1 MSWSNA
7 APGASRRAFAA
18 LLVLALAGCGFHPL
32 YSEREEAIDE
42 PALAAIKVLPI
53 KDRIGQM
60 LEFALRESFN
70 PRGVSVATR
79 YRLAITLRV
88 SRYDLGLQ
96 RDASSSR
103 ARVDVTAIFVLA
115 DANSGESIYRG
126 STATTSA
133 FNITD
138 DAYAAQVAEED
149 ARARTVRDL
158 SDEIRT
164 RLSLF
169 LRRQR
174 LAG

>member
-1 MSWSNA
+1 
-7 APGASRRAFAA
+7 
-18 LLVLALAGCGFHPL
+18 VLALAGCGFHPL

-42 PALAAIKVLPI
+42 PALAAIKVAPI

-70 PRGVSVATR
+70 PRGVSVETR
-79 YRLAITLRV
+79 YNLNVTLLV

-103 ARVDVTAIFVLA
+103 ARVDVSAIFILA
-115 DANSGESIYRG
+115 DAKTGKSIYRG

-169 LRRQR
+169 LRRER